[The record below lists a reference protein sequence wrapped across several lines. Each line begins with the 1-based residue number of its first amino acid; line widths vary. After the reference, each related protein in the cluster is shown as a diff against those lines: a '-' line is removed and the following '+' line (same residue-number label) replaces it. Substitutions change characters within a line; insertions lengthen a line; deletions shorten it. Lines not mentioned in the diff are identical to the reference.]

1 MGVFGFIEVQ
11 GAGDGVEHA
20 VADPGQVAAF
30 ELRVVVGA
38 DSGQDGDFF
47 AAQTGDPATTIG
59 GQSDLLWGDSGAPC
73 GEELPY
79 LALAVHP
86 MRLRPPA
93 HRWGVLAVR
102 GYAATA

>member
-20 VADPGQVAAF
+20 VGDPGQVAAF

-47 AAQTGDPATTIG
+47 AAQTGDPATAIG
-59 GQSDLLWGDSGAPC
+59 GQSDLLWGDSGAPG

-86 MRLRPPA
+86 ARLRPPA